1 MKKLGHLLLL
11 LILTGYF
18 LSCKQQP
25 YQTLSK
31 TDSQGYKYEEVTND
45 PTQTRIYTL
54 NNGLKVY
61 LSVNKDEPRAMSL
74 IATHAGSVNDP
85 RETTGLAH
93 YLEHMMFKG
102 TGKFGTSNWKEEKPL
117 LDSISNLFEQ
127 HKSTTDPG
135 KKKEIYKEIDRV
147 SQKAAAFAIP
157 NEYDKLSSLIGAKAT
172 NAFTSYEMTAFVN
185 DIPVNEIE
193 KWLKMEYERFQDPIL
208 RLFHTE
214 LETVYEEFNMY
225 QDKDQM
231 RANNKLMSGLFPTNP
246 IGRDVIGY
254 PEHLKNPSMVNIMD
268 FYHTWYVPNNMVIV
282 LSGDIDFEKTIKLI
296 DNTFGRFQSKEL
308 PKIQEIKEK
317 PITQPVVKEVTGP
330 EAEQVMFA
338 YRFDGY
344 KSEDRKF
351 VNMIDYILANSTA
364 GLIDLDLNQ
373 KQKVLHAE
381 CGSYFLKDYGFEEF
395 MGTPRKG
402 QSLEEVKD
410 LLMAEIEK
418 IKKGEFDDWLLQA
431 TINNLKLERIKRN
444 ESNER
449 AYGLLE
455 DFING
460 VSIADEL
467 NYYDN
472 LTKITKEQIMA
483 FAREKYKDNFVIVYK
498 RNGEAKDLV
507 KVDKPAITPLQINR
521 NVQSE
526 FLTNFA
532 KEPVT
537 PIEPVFVDYAKAINE
552 IQLSDQV
559 KFDYIKNTTN
569 ELFDLN
575 YLSEIGSNHNPK
587 LALAIKYLPYLGTDK
602 LNAEEF
608 KKELYKYGISL
619 NVTAGTDQS
628 VINLNG
634 LNQNA
639 EKGISLL
646 EDLLANAK
654 PDQEAYN
661 KLVEGI
667 VKERMD
673 QKQDQKAIQT
683 ALRNFG
689 KYGKDSPFTN
699 IIPTDSLHKI
709 KPEELTTLIKQ
720 FCSYPHRILYYGPS
734 EQNEF
739 FTSFKTKHKL
749 PAQVLVAP
757 AEKNFVEQ
765 KTDQNSVYLINY
777 DKSQTD
783 VFMLSKGAPF
793 DVNTLI
799 GSKVFNEYYG
809 GTMGS
814 VVFQE
819 IREARALAYS
829 AFALYWAP
837 ARKADSFYVLG
848 AVFTQ
853 SDKTLDAINAMNGI
867 LNTMIVDEKSF
878 SIARESVLKSIQ
890 TERIIKSDIFMSWLK
905 NKKLGIDYDIRKD
918 YYKNAQKVDLKE
930 VQEFFDQHFK
940 GKNYNYLLVGN
951 KNKLDMNSLKKVGQF
966 KELSLNEIFNY

>member
-1 MKKLGHLLLL
+1 MLF
-11 LILTGYF
+11 ILFLAGIL
-18 LSCKQQP
+18 LSCNKRS

-31 TDSQGYKYEEVTND
+31 TDAQGYKYEEVTND
-45 PTQTRIYTL
+45 PTKTRIYTL
-54 NNGLKVY
+54 DNGLKVY

-74 IATHAGSVNDP
+74 IATRAGSVNDP
-85 RETTGLAH
+85 SETTGLAH

-102 TGKFGTSNWKEEKPL
+102 TGKFGTSNWQAEKPL

-127 HKSTTDPG
+127 HKATNDPQ
-135 KKKEIYKEIDRV
+135 KKKAIYHEIDRI
-147 SQKAAAFAIP
+147 SQQAAAYAIP

-193 KWLKMEYERFQDPIL
+193 KWLQMEYERFQDPVL

-231 RANNKLMSGLFPTNP
+231 RAFNNLMSGLFPTHP
-246 IGRDVIGY
+246 MGRAVIGY

-296 DNTFGRFQSKEL
+296 DHTFGRFPRKET
-308 PKIQEIKEK
+308 PVFKEVK
-317 PITQPVVKEVTGP
+317 EQPITQPVVKEVVGP
-330 EAEQVMFA
+330 EAEQVLFA

-344 KSEDRKF
+344 KSGDRKF

-373 KQKVLHAE
+373 KQRVLHAE
-381 CGSYFLKDYGFEEF
+381 CGSYFLKDYGFQEF
-395 MGTPRKG
+395 IGTPRKG
-402 QSLEEVKD
+402 QTLEEVKD
-410 LLMAEIEK
+410 LLMGEIAK

-431 TINNLKLERIKRN
+431 TINNMKLEKIRRN

-449 AYGLLE
+449 AYTLLE
-455 DFING
+455 DFVNG

-467 NYYDN
+467 SYNDS
-472 LTKITKEQIMA
+472 LATITKAQIMA
-483 FAREKYKDNFVIVYK
+483 FAQEKYKNNYVLIYK

-521 NVQSE
+521 NVQSD
-526 FLTNFA
+526 FLTSFA
-532 KEPVT
+532 KEPVS
-537 PIEPVFVDYAKAINE
+537 PIEPVFVDYAKAISE
-552 IQLSDQV
+552 AQLGNQV
-559 KFDYIKNTTN
+559 QFDYIRNTTN

-587 LALAIKYLPYLGTDK
+587 LALAIKYLPYLGTER
-602 LNAEEF
+602 LSAEDF
-608 KKELYKYGISL
+608 KKELYKLGLSL
-619 NVTAGTDQS
+619 NVTSANDQS

-634 LNQNA
+634 LDQYA
-639 EKGISLL
+639 EKGVDLL
-646 EDLLANAK
+646 EELLAHAK
-654 PDQEAYN
+654 PDQEAYD
-661 KLVEGI
+661 KLVDGI
-667 VKERMD
+667 IKERMD
-673 QKQDQKAIQT
+673 KKKDQQAIQS
-683 ALRNFG
+683 ALRSYG
-689 KYGKDSPFTN
+689 KYGKSSPLTN
-699 IIPTDSLHKI
+699 VIPSDSLRKI
-709 KPEELTTLIKQ
+709 KPEELTALIRQ
-720 FCSYPHRILYYGPS
+720 FCSYPHRVLYYGPR
-734 EQNEF
+734 EQAAF
-739 FTSFKTKHKL
+739 LTAFKAKHQL
-749 PAQVLVAP
+749 PAQVLPPP
-757 AEKNFVEQ
+757 AEKVFTEQ
-765 KTDQNSVYLINY
+765 TTDQNRVFLVNY

-783 VFMLSKGAPF
+783 IFMLSKGAPF
-793 DVNTLI
+793 DVNTLV

-809 GTMGS
+809 GSMGS

-837 ARKADSFYVLG
+837 ARKTDSFFTLG

-853 SDKTLDAINAMNGI
+853 ADKTLDAIRAMTGI
-867 LNTMIVDEKSF
+867 LNTMMVDDKSF
-878 SIARESVLKSIQ
+878 NIARESVLKSIQ
-890 TERIIKSDIFMSWLK
+890 TERIIKSDIFMTWLR

-918 YYKNAQKVDLKE
+918 YYANAQKATLKE
-930 VQEFFDQHFK
+930 VQEFFDQHLK
-940 GKNYNYLLVGN
+940 GKSYNYLLVGN
-951 KNKLDMNSLKKVGQF
+951 KSKLDLDALKKVGQLE
-966 KELSLNEIFNY
+966 ELSLEEIFNY

>member
-1 MKKLGHLLLL
+1 MKKIGHICLLLMVSATL
-11 LILTGYF
+11 F
-18 LSCKQQP
+18 FCRQP
-25 YQTLSK
+25 QYQTLSK

-61 LSVNKDEPRAMSL
+61 LSVNRDEPRAMSF

-85 RETTGLAH
+85 AETTGLAH

-102 TGKFGTSNWKEEKPL
+102 TDKFGTSNWSAEKPL

-127 HKSTTDPG
+127 HKATNDPA
-135 KKKEIYKEIDRV
+135 KKKSIYKEIDRV
-147 SQKAAAFAIP
+147 SQKAAGYAVP
-157 NEYDKLSSLIGAKAT
+157 NEYDKLSSLIGAKGT
-172 NAFTSYEMTAFVN
+172 NAFTSYELTAFVN
-185 DIPVNEIE
+185 DIPVNELE
-193 KWLKMEYERFQDPIL
+193 KWIKMEYERFQNPVL

-214 LETVYEEFNMY
+214 LEAVYEEFNMY

-231 RANNKLMSGLFPTNP
+231 RANNKLMSGLFPKNP

-282 LSGDIDFEKTIKLI
+282 LSGDIDFEKTIKMV
-296 DNTFGRFQSKEL
+296 DNTFGRFPSKEL
-308 PKIQEIKEK
+308 PKIKEIKEV
-317 PITQPVVKEVTGP
+317 PITKPVVREVTGP

-351 VNMIDYILANSTA
+351 VNLIDYLLTNSTA

-373 KQKVLHAE
+373 KQKVLHAD

-395 MGTPRKG
+395 TGIPRKG

-410 LLMAEIEK
+410 LLLAEIEK
-418 IKKGEFDDWLLQA
+418 IKKGEFEDWLLQA
-431 TINNLKLERIKRN
+431 TINNLKLEKIRRN

-449 AYGLLE
+449 AYGLLD

-460 VSIADEL
+460 VSIAEDL
-467 NYYDN
+467 AYIDN
-472 LTKITKEQIMA
+472 LSKITKEQIMA
-483 FAREKYKDNFVIVYK
+483 FARDKYKENYVVVYK

-507 KVDKPAITPLQINR
+507 KVEKPAITPLKINR
-521 NVQSE
+521 SLQSD
-526 FLTNFA
+526 FLAAFA
-532 KEPVT
+532 KEPVK
-537 PIEPVFVDYAKAINE
+537 PIEPVFVDYAKAIKSSKLN
-552 IQLSDQV
+552 DQV
-559 KFDYIKNTTN
+559 EIDYIRNTTN

-575 YLSEIGSNHNPK
+575 YLAEIGSNQNPK

-602 LNAEEF
+602 LTAEAF

-619 NVTAGTDQS
+619 NVTAGADQS

-634 LNQNA
+634 LDQNA
-639 EKGISLL
+639 EMGITLL
-646 EDLLANAK
+646 EDLLAHAK
-654 PDQEAYN
+654 PDQEAYD
-661 KLVEGI
+661 KMVEGI

-673 QKQDQKAIQT
+673 QKQDQRAIQS
-683 ALRNFG
+683 AIRNYGKFG
-689 KYGKDSPFTN
+689 KNSPYTN
-699 IIPTDSLHKI
+699 IIPTDSLRKI
-709 KPEELTTLIKQ
+709 KPDELVSLIKQ
-720 FCSYPHRILYYGPS
+720 FCSYPHRVLYYGPQDEAKFVASVKVKHLLPTVMLILPS
-734 EQNEF
+734 E
-739 FTSFKTKHKL
+739 KT
-749 PAQVLVAP
+749 
-757 AEKNFVEQ
+757 FVEQ
-765 KTDQNSVYLINY
+765 TTDQNKVYLVNY

-783 VFMLSKGAPF
+783 VFMLSKGSAF
-793 DVNTLI
+793 DIQTLI
-799 GSKVFNEYYG
+799 GSRVFNEYYG
-809 GTMGS
+809 GSMGS

-837 ARKADSFYVLG
+837 IRKSDSFFVLG

-853 SDKTLDAINAMNGI
+853 SDKTLDAIQAMSGI

-878 SIARESVLKSIQ
+878 GIARESVLKSIQ
-890 TERIIKSDIFMSWLK
+890 TERILKSDIFMTWLK

-918 YYKNAQKVDLKE
+918 YYQNAQQASLKE
-930 VQEFFDQHFK
+930 VQSFFQQHLQ
-940 GKNYNYLLVGN
+940 GKNYTYLLVGN
-951 KNKLDMNSLKKVGQF
+951 RNKLDVNSLKKVGKF
-966 KELSLNEIFNY
+966 EELTLDQIFNY

>member
-1 MKKLGHLLLL
+1 MKKLGYIFLLF
-11 LILTGYF
+11 IFAGTIA
-18 LSCKQQP
+18 SCKKLN

-31 TDSQGYKYEEVTND
+31 TDPQGYKYEEVTND
-45 PTQTRIYTL
+45 PTKTRIYTL
-54 NNGLKVY
+54 KNGLKVY

-85 RETTGLAH
+85 SETTGLAH
-93 YLEHMMFKG
+93 YLEHLMFKG
-102 TGKFGTSNWKEEKPL
+102 TGKFGTSNWVAEKPL
-117 LDSISNLFEQ
+117 IDSISNLFEQ
-127 HKSTTDPG
+127 HKATADPAY
-135 KKKEIYKEIDRV
+135 KKAIYKEIDRI
-147 SQKAAAFAIP
+147 SQKAAAYAIP
-157 NEYDKLSSLIGAKAT
+157 NEYDKLSSLIGAKGT

-193 KWLKMEYERFQDPIL
+193 KWLKMEYERFQDPVL

-231 RANNKLMSGLFPTNP
+231 RASNKLMSGLFPNNP

-254 PEHLKNPSMVNIMD
+254 PEHLKNPSMVNILN

-282 LSGDIDFEKTIKLI
+282 LSGDIDFEKTIKMI
-296 DNTFGRFQSKEL
+296 DNTFGRFPTKEL
-308 PKIQEIKEK
+308 PKIQNIKEK
-317 PITQPVVKEVTGP
+317 SITQPVVREVTGP
-330 EAEQVMFA
+330 EAEQVLFA

-351 VNMIDYILANSTA
+351 VNMIDYILTNSTA

-381 CGSYFLKDYGFEEF
+381 CGSYFLKDYGFQEF
-395 MGTPRKG
+395 IGTPRKG

-410 LLMAEIEK
+410 LLMSEIEK
-418 IKKGEFDDWLLQA
+418 VKKGEFDDWLLQA
-431 TINNLKLERIKRN
+431 TINNIKLEKIRRN
-444 ESNER
+444 EGNER

-467 NYYDN
+467 SYNDN
-472 LTKITKEQIMA
+472 LSKITKKQIMA
-483 FAREKYKDNFVIVYK
+483 FASEKYKDNYVIVYK

-507 KVDKPAITPLQINR
+507 KVEKPAITPLQINR
-521 NVQSE
+521 DVQSD
-526 FLTNFA
+526 FLTDFA
-532 KEPVT
+532 KEPVA
-537 PIEPVFVDYAKAINE
+537 PIEPVFVDYATAISETQLGNQVE
-552 IQLSDQV
+552 I
-559 KFDYIKNTTN
+559 DYIRNTTN

-602 LNAEEF
+602 LSAEEF
-608 KKELYKYGISL
+608 KKELYKFGLSL

-634 LNQNA
+634 LDQNA
-639 EKGISLL
+639 EKGITLL
-646 EDLLANAK
+646 EDLLAHAK
-654 PDQEAYN
+654 PDQEAYD

-667 VKERMD
+667 IKERMD

-689 KYGKDSPFTN
+689 KYGKNSPFTN
-699 IIPTDSLHKI
+699 IIPTDSLRKI
-709 KPEELTTLIKQ
+709 KPDDLTTLIKQ
-720 FCSYPHRILYYGPS
+720 FCSYPHKILYYGPR
-734 EQNEF
+734 EQKEF
-739 FTSFKTKHKL
+739 ITYIKAKHSL
-749 PAQVLVAP
+749 PTQILTPP
-757 AEKNFVEQ
+757 AEKPFVEQ
-765 KTDQNSVYLINY
+765 ITNQNKVFLVNY

-783 VFMLSKGAPF
+783 VFMLSKGSPF
-793 DVNTLI
+793 DTNTLV
-799 GSKVFNEYYG
+799 GSRVFNEYYG
-809 GTMGS
+809 GNMGS

-837 ARKADSFYVLG
+837 VRKSESFFVLG

-853 SDKTLDAINAMNGI
+853 ADKTLDAIHAMNGI

-918 YYKNAQKVDLKE
+918 YYLNTQKSDLKA
-930 VQEFFDQHFK
+930 VQGFFDQHFK
-940 GKNYNYLLVGN
+940 GKSYNYLLVGN
-951 KNKLDMNSLKKVGQF
+951 KNKLDLDALKKTGQF
-966 KELSLNEIFNY
+966 QELTLEEIFNY

>member
-1 MKKLGHLLLL
+1 MKKLSRISLLFVVA
-11 LILTGYF
+11 IAF
-18 LSCKQQP
+18 VFCRQQP

-31 TDSQGYKYEEVTND
+31 SDSQGYKYEEVTND
-45 PTQTRIYTL
+45 PTKTRIYTL

-61 LSVNKDEPRAMSL
+61 LSVNKDEPRAMSF

-85 RETTGLAH
+85 AETTGLAH

-102 TGKFGTSNWKEEKPL
+102 TGKFGTSNWTAERPL
-117 LDSISNLFEQ
+117 IDSISNLFEQ
-127 HKSTTDPG
+127 HKATNDPV
-135 KKKEIYKEIDRV
+135 KKKEIYKEIDRI
-147 SQKAAAFAIP
+147 SHKAAEYAIP

-172 NAFTSYEMTAFVN
+172 NAFTSYELTAFVN

-193 KWLKMEYERFQDPIL
+193 KWIKMEYERFQDPVL

-231 RANNKLMSGLFPTNP
+231 RANNKLMSGLFPKNP

-254 PEHLKNPSMVNIMD
+254 PEHLKNPSMVNIMN

-296 DNTFGRFQSKEL
+296 DNTFGQFPSKEV
-308 PKIQEIKEK
+308 PKIVPVKEE
-317 PITQPVVKEVTGP
+317 PITKPVVCEVTGP

-351 VNMIDYILANSTA
+351 VNMIDYILNNSTA

-381 CGSYFLKDYGFEEF
+381 CGSYFLKDYGFQEF
-395 MGTPRKG
+395 TGTPRKG
-402 QSLEEVKD
+402 QSLDEVKI
-410 LLMAEIEK
+410 LLQNEIEK
-418 IKKGEFDDWLLQA
+418 IKKGDFDDWLLQA
-431 TINNLKLERIKRN
+431 TINNLKLERIRRN

-449 AYGLLE
+449 AYSLLE

-467 NYYDN
+467 NNFDQ
-472 LTKITKEQIMA
+472 LSKITKDQIMA
-483 FAREKYKDNFVIVYK
+483 FANENYKDNYVIVYK
-498 RNGEAKDLV
+498 RNGAAKDLV
-507 KVDKPAITPLQINR
+507 KVEKPAITPLQINR
-521 NVQSE
+521 NLQSA
-526 FLTNFA
+526 FLTDFS
-532 KEPVT
+532 KVPVT
-537 PIEPVFVDYAKAINE
+537 PIEPVFVDYTKAINE
-552 IQLSDQV
+552 TLLSKQV
-559 KFDYIKNTTN
+559 ELDYIKNTTN

-575 YLSEIGSNHNPK
+575 YLSEIGSNNNPK

-602 LNAEEF
+602 LNAEAF
-608 KKELYKYGISL
+608 KKELYKFGLSL
-619 NVTAGTDQS
+619 NVTAGSDQS

-634 LNQNA
+634 LNQNS
-639 EKGISLL
+639 EMGISLL
-646 EDLLANAK
+646 EDLLTNAK
-654 PDQEAYN
+654 PDQEAYD

-673 QKQDQKAIQT
+673 QKQDQTAIQT

-689 KYGKDSPFTN
+689 KYGRVSPFTN
-699 IIPTDSLHKI
+699 IIPTDSLRKI

-720 FCSYPHRILYYGPS
+720 FCRYPHRVLYYGPG
-734 EQNEF
+734 EQSAVVALIKSKHLLPSQSMMPPPEKI
-739 FTSFKTKHKL
+739 FT
-749 PAQVLVAP
+749 
-757 AEKNFVEQ
+757 EQ
-765 KTDQNSVYLINY
+765 ATDQNKVYLVNY

-783 VFMLSKGAPF
+783 VFMLSKGSPF
-793 DVNTLI
+793 DTNTLI
-799 GSKVFNEYYG
+799 GSRVFNEYYG
-809 GTMGS
+809 GSMGS

-837 ARKADSFYVLG
+837 VRNTSSFFVLG

-853 SDKTLDAINAMNGI
+853 SDKTLDAIHAMNGI
-867 LNTMIVDEKSF
+867 LNDMIVDDKSF
-878 SIARESVLKSIQ
+878 AIARESVLKSIQ
-890 TERIIKSDIFMSWLK
+890 TERIIKSNIFMSWLK

-918 YYKNAQKVDLKE
+918 YYHNAQNANLKE
-930 VQEFFDQHFK
+930 VQEFFNQHFK
-940 GKNYNYLLVGN
+940 GRKYNYLLVGN
-951 KNKLDMNSLKKVGQF
+951 KSKLDINGLKSVGQLE
-966 KELSLNEIFNY
+966 ELSLDEIFNY

>member
-1 MKKLGHLLLL
+1 MKKINLLLL
-11 LILTGYF
+11 PVIAGFLI
-18 LSCKQQP
+18 SCAQQP
-25 YQTLSK
+25 YQTQTKSDK
-31 TDSQGYKYEEVTND
+31 NGYKYEEVTND
-45 PTQTRIYTL
+45 PTKTRIYTL

-61 LSVNKDEPRAMSL
+61 LSVNKEEPRAVTL

-85 RETTGLAH
+85 SETTGLAH
-93 YLEHMMFKG
+93 YLEHLMFKG

-117 LDSISNLFEQ
+117 IDSISNLFEQ
-127 HKSTTDPG
+127 HKATNDPA
-135 KKKEIYKEIDRV
+135 KKKLIYKEIDRI
-147 SQKAAAFAIP
+147 SQKAAAYAIP
-157 NEYDKLSSLIGAKAT
+157 NEYDKLSSLIGAKGT
-172 NAFTSYEMTAFVN
+172 NAFTSYEMTAFIN

-193 KWLKMEYERFQDPIL
+193 KWIKMEYERFQDPVL

-225 QDKDQM
+225 QDKDQV
-231 RANNKLMSGLFPTNP
+231 RANNKLMSGLFPENP

-254 PEHLKNPSMVNIMD
+254 PEHLKNPSIVNIMN

-282 LSGDIDFEKTIKLI
+282 LSGDIDFEKTIQLI
-296 DNTFGRFQSKEL
+296 DNTFGKFPSKEL
-308 PKIQEIKEK
+308 PKIAEVKEK
-317 PITQPVVKEVTGP
+317 PISQPVVREVVGP

-344 KSEDRKF
+344 KSTDRQM
-351 VNMIDYILANSTA
+351 VNMIDYILTNSTA

-381 CGSYFLKDYGFEEF
+381 CGSYFLKDYGFQEF
-395 MGTPRKG
+395 SGTPRKG
-402 QSLEEVKD
+402 QTLEEVKD
-410 LLMAEIEK
+410 LIMSEIEK

-431 TINNLKLERIKRN
+431 TINNLKLEKIKRN

-472 LTKITKEQIMA
+472 LAKITKEQISA
-483 FAREKYKDNFVIVYK
+483 FAREKYKDNYVIVYK
-498 RNGEAKDLV
+498 RTGTAKDLI
-507 KVDKPAITPLQINR
+507 KVEKPAITPLEIKR
-521 NVQSE
+521 NVQSD
-526 FLTNFA
+526 FLTEFA

-537 PIEPVFVDYAKAINE
+537 PIEPVFVDYSQAIKVTSLADRIE
-552 IQLSDQV
+552 
-559 KFDYIKNTTN
+559 FDYIQNTTN

-602 LNAEEF
+602 LSPEDF
-608 KKELYKYGISL
+608 KKELYKIGVSMK
-619 NVTAGTDQS
+619 VTAGTDQS
-628 VINLNG
+628 VINLSG
-634 LNQNA
+634 LNQYA
-639 EKGISLL
+639 EQGITLL
-646 EDLLANAK
+646 ENLLAHAK
-654 PDQEAYN
+654 PDQQAYD

-673 QKQDQKAIQT
+673 QKQDQGAIQT

-689 KYGKDSPFTN
+689 KYGKISPFTN
-699 IIPTDSLHKI
+699 IIPTDSLRKI
-709 KPEELTTLIKQ
+709 RPEELTTLIRQ
-720 FCSYPHRILYYGPS
+720 FCSYPHRVLYYGPS
-734 EQNEF
+734 DQNAF
-739 FTSFKTKHKL
+739 AAVLKSKHPI
-749 PAQVLVAP
+749 PAQTLIPPPEKTFTEQTTDGNKVFLV
-757 AEKNFVEQ
+757 
-765 KTDQNSVYLINY
+765 NY

-783 VFMLSKGAPF
+783 VFMLSKGNQF
-793 DVNTLI
+793 DSKTLVD
-799 GSKVFNEYYG
+799 SRLFNEYYG
-809 GTMGS
+809 GSMGS

-837 ARKADSFYVLG
+837 ARKSDSFYVLG

-853 SDKTLDAINAMNGI
+853 SDKTMDAIHAMNGI
-867 LNTMIVDEKSF
+867 LNTMIVDDKSF
-878 SIARESVLKSIQ
+878 NIARESVLKSIQ
-890 TERIIKSDIFMSWLK
+890 TERIIKSNIFMSWLK

-918 YYKNAQKVDLKE
+918 YYQKAQKSDIKE
-930 VQEFFDQHFK
+930 VQAFFDKNLK
-940 GKNYNYLLVGN
+940 GKNFSYLLVGD
-951 KNKLDMNSLKKVGQF
+951 KSKLDINALKKTGRF
-966 KELSLNEIFNY
+966 EELSLDEIFNF

>member
-1 MKKLGHLLLL
+1 
-11 LILTGYF
+11 
-18 LSCKQQP
+18 
-25 YQTLSK
+25 
-31 TDSQGYKYEEVTND
+31 
-45 PTQTRIYTL
+45 
-54 NNGLKVY
+54 
-61 LSVNKDEPRAMSL
+61 MSL

-85 RETTGLAH
+85 SETTGLAH
-93 YLEHMMFKG
+93 YLEHLMFKG
-102 TGKFGTSNWKEEKPL
+102 TGKFGTSNWAAEKPL
-117 LDSISNLFEQ
+117 IDSISNLFEQ
-127 HKSTTDPG
+127 HKATADPV
-135 KKKEIYKEIDRV
+135 KKKELYRAIDRI
-147 SQKAAAFAIP
+147 SQKAAVYAIP
-157 NEYDKLSSLIGAKAT
+157 NEYDKLSSLIGAKGT

-193 KWLKMEYERFQDPIL
+193 KWLKMEYERFQDPVL

-231 RANNKLMSGLFPTNP
+231 RASNKLMSGLFPNNP

-254 PEHLKNPSMVNIMD
+254 PEHLKNPSMVNILN
-268 FYHTWYVPNNMVIV
+268 FYHTWYVPNNMVII
-282 LSGDIDFEKTIKLI
+282 LSGDIDFEKTIRMI
-296 DNTFGRFQSKEL
+296 DNTFGRFPSKEL
-308 PKIQEIKEK
+308 PKITDIKEE
-317 PITQPVVKEVTGP
+317 PITQPVVREVTGP
-330 EAEQVMFA
+330 EAEQILFA

-351 VNMIDYILANSTA
+351 VNMIDYILTNATA

-381 CGSYFLKDYGFEEF
+381 CGSYFLKDYGFQEF

-402 QSLEEVKD
+402 QTLDEVKN
-410 LLMAEIEK
+410 LLMAEIDK
-418 IKKGEFDDWLLQA
+418 IKRGEFDDWLLQA
-431 TINNLKLERIKRN
+431 TINNIKLEKIRRN
-444 ESNER
+444 EGNER

-467 NYYDN
+467 NYYDD
-472 LTKITKEQIMA
+472 LSKITKEEIMA
-483 FAREKYKDNFVIVYK
+483 FAKEKYKDNYVIVYK

-507 KVDKPAITPLQINR
+507 KVEKPVITPLQINR
-521 NVQSE
+521 NVQSD

-532 KEPVT
+532 KEPVA
-537 PIEPVFVDYAKAINE
+537 PIEPVFVDYGKAISE
-552 IQLSDQV
+552 TQLGDQV
-559 KFDYIKNTTN
+559 AFDYIRNTTN

-602 LNAEEF
+602 LSAEEF
-608 KKELYKYGISL
+608 KKELYKFGLSL

-634 LNQNA
+634 LDQNA
-639 EKGISLL
+639 EKGITLL
-646 EDLLANAK
+646 ENLLAHAK
-654 PDQEAYN
+654 PDQEAYD

-667 VKERMD
+667 IKERMD

-689 KYGKDSPFTN
+689 KYGKNSPFTN
-699 IIPTDSLHKI
+699 IIPSDSLRKI
-709 KPEELTTLIKQ
+709 KPDELTTLIKQ
-720 FCSYPHRILYYGPS
+720 FCSYPHRILYYGPRD
-734 EQNEF
+734 QKEF
-739 FTSFKTKHKL
+739 VAVCKAKHAL
-749 PAQVLVAP
+749 PAQIMTPP
-757 AEKNFVEQ
+757 AEKTFVEQ
-765 KTDQNSVYLINY
+765 TTDQNKVFLVNY

-783 VFMLSKGAPF
+783 VFMLSKGNQF
-793 DVNTLI
+793 DPNTLV
-799 GSKVFNEYYG
+799 GSRIFNEYYG

-837 ARKADSFYVLG
+837 VRKTDSFFILG

-853 SDKTLDAINAMNGI
+853 ADKTLDAIQAMNGI

-878 SIARESVLKSIQ
+878 LIARESVLKSIQ
-890 TERIIKSDIFMSWLK
+890 TERIIKSDIFMNWLK

-918 YYKNAQKVDLKE
+918 YYLNTQKSDLKA

-940 GKNYNYLLVGN
+940 EKNYSYLLVGN
-951 KNKLDMNSLKKVGQF
+951 KNKLDLNALKKTGQF
-966 KELSLNEIFNY
+966 QELTLDEIFNF

>member
-1 MKKLGHLLLL
+1 MKKFGTIWLL
-11 LILTGYF
+11 LILSVTLF
-18 LSCKQQP
+18 CCKQQP

-45 PTQTRIYTL
+45 PTKTRIYTL

-61 LSVNKDEPRAMSL
+61 LSINKDEPRAMSL

-85 RETTGLAH
+85 TETTGLAH

-117 LDSISNLFEQ
+117 IDSISNLFEQ
-127 HKSTTDPG
+127 YKSTIDPA
-135 KKKEIYKEIDRV
+135 KKKEIYKEIDRI
-147 SQKAAAFAIP
+147 SHKAAGYAIP
-157 NEYDKLSSLIGAKAT
+157 NEYDKLSSLIGAKGT

-185 DIPVNEIE
+185 DIPVNELG
-193 KWLKMEYERFQDPIL
+193 KWIKMEYERFQDPVL

-231 RANNKLMSGLFPTNP
+231 RANNKLMSGLFPNNP
-246 IGRDVIGY
+246 LGRDVIGY
-254 PEHLKNPSMVNIMD
+254 PEHLKNPSMVNIMN
-268 FYHTWYVPNNMVIV
+268 FYHTWYVPNNMVII
-282 LSGDIDFEKTIKLI
+282 LSGDIDFEKTIKLV
-296 DNTFGRFQSKEL
+296 DSTFGRFPAKEL
-308 PKIQEIKEK
+308 PKIQNIKEK
-317 PITQPVVKEVTGP
+317 PITQPVVREVTGP

-351 VNMIDYILANSTA
+351 VNMIDYILTNSTA

-373 KQKVLHAE
+373 KQKVLRAGS
-381 CGSYFLKDYGFEEF
+381 GSYFLKDYGFHEF
-395 MGTPRKG
+395 NGTPRKG
-402 QSLEEVKD
+402 QSLEEVRD
-410 LLMAEIEK
+410 LLLAEIEK

-431 TINNLKLERIKRN
+431 TINNIKLERIKRN

-460 VSIADEL
+460 ASIAEEL
-467 NYYDN
+467 TYYDN
-472 LTKITKEQIMA
+472 LSKITKEQIIA
-483 FAREKYKDNFVIVYK
+483 FAREKYKDNYVIVYK
-498 RNGEAKDLV
+498 RNGIAKDLV
-507 KVDKPAITPLQINR
+507 KVEKPAITPLQINR
-521 NVQSE
+521 NAQSD

-537 PIEPVFVDYAKAINE
+537 PIEPVFVDYDKAIKE
-552 IQLSDQV
+552 TKLSDQV
-559 KFDYIKNTTN
+559 ALDYIRNTTN

-587 LALAIKYLPYLGTDK
+587 LALAIKYLPYLGTEK
-602 LNAEEF
+602 LDAEAF
-608 KKELYKYGISL
+608 KKELYKLGLTL

-628 VINLNG
+628 AINLNG
-634 LNQNA
+634 LDQNA
-639 EKGISLL
+639 AKGITLL
-646 EDLLANAK
+646 EDLLAHAK
-654 PDQEAYN
+654 PDQEAYD

-673 QKQDQKAIQT
+673 QKQDQRAIQT

-689 KYGKDSPFTN
+689 KYGKNSPFTN
-699 IIPTDSLHKI
+699 IIPTDSLRKI
-709 KPEELTTLIKQ
+709 RPEELTTLIKQ

-734 EQNEF
+734 DQNVF
-739 FTSFKTKHKL
+739 ASVIKTKHLL
-749 PAQVLVAP
+749 PAQPLMPPV
-757 AEKNFVEQ
+757 EKTFTEQ
-765 KTDQNSVYLINY
+765 SSDQNKVYLVNY

-783 VFMLSKGAPF
+783 VFMLSKGNQF
-793 DVNTLI
+793 DINTLV

-809 GTMGS
+809 GSMGS

-837 ARKADSFYVLG
+837 ARKADSFFVLG

-853 SDKTLDAINAMNGI
+853 SDKTLDAINAMKGI
-867 LNTMIVDEKSF
+867 LNTMIVDDKSF
-878 SIARESVLKSIQ
+878 GIARESVLKSIQ

-918 YYKNAQKVDLKE
+918 YYLKAQNSNLKE

-940 GKNYNYLLVGN
+940 GKNYSYLLVGN
-951 KNKLDMNSLKKVGQF
+951 KSKLDVNALKKVGQLE
-966 KELSLNEIFNY
+966 ELSLDEIFNH

>member
-1 MKKLGHLLLL
+1 MKNFQKFSLLLL
-11 LILTGYF
+11 FSATLM
-18 LSCKQQP
+18 CCNQP
-25 YQTLSK
+25 RYQTLSK
-31 TDSQGYKYEEVTND
+31 TDPQGYKYEEVTND

-61 LSVNKDEPRAMSL
+61 LSVNKDEPRAMSF

-85 RETTGLAH
+85 AETTGLAH

-102 TGKFGTSNWKEEKPL
+102 TANFGTSNWSAEKPL

-127 HKSTTDPG
+127 HKATNDPA

-147 SQKAAAFAIP
+147 SQKAASYAIP
-157 NEYDKLSSLIGAKAT
+157 NEYDKLSSLIGAKGT
-172 NAFTSYEMTAFVN
+172 NAFTSYELTAFVN
-185 DIPVNEIE
+185 DIPVNELD
-193 KWLKMEYERFQDPIL
+193 KWIKMEYERFQNPVL

-214 LETVYEEFNMY
+214 LEAVYEEFNMY

-231 RANNKLMSGLFPTNP
+231 RANNKLMSGLFPKNP

-282 LSGDIDFEKTIKLI
+282 LSGDIDFEKTIKMI
-296 DNTFGRFQSKEL
+296 DNTFGRFPSKEL
-308 PKIQEIKEK
+308 PIIKEIREE
-317 PITQPVVKEVTGP
+317 PITRPVVREVTGP

-351 VNMIDYILANSTA
+351 VNMIDYLLTNSTA

-373 KQKVLHAE
+373 KQKVLHAD

-395 MGTPRKG
+395 NGTPRKG
-402 QSLEEVKD
+402 QSLEEVRD
-410 LLMAEIEK
+410 LLLAEIEK

-431 TINNLKLERIKRN
+431 TINNLKLERIRRN

-467 NYYDN
+467 SYFED
-472 LTKITKEQIMA
+472 LSKITKEQIMA
-483 FAREKYKDNFVIVYK
+483 FAKEKYKDNYVIVYK

-507 KVDKPAITPLQINR
+507 KVEKPAITPLKINR
-521 NVQSE
+521 ALQSD
-526 FLTNFA
+526 FLTAFA
-532 KEPVT
+532 KEPVK
-537 PIEPVFVDYAKAINE
+537 PIEPVFVDYNKAISATKLNDRVE
-552 IQLSDQV
+552 V
-559 KFDYIKNTTN
+559 DYIRNTTN

-575 YLSEIGSNHNPK
+575 YLTEMGSNQNPK

-602 LNAEEF
+602 LNAEAF

-619 NVTAGTDQS
+619 NVTAGSDQS

-634 LNQNA
+634 LDQNA
-639 EKGISLL
+639 EMGITLL
-646 EDLLANAK
+646 EDLLAHAK
-654 PDQEAYN
+654 PDQEAYD

-673 QKQDQKAIQT
+673 QKQDERAIQT
-683 ALRNFG
+683 AIRNFG
-689 KYGKDSPFTN
+689 KYGKSSPYTN
-699 IIPTDSLHKI
+699 IIPTDSLKKI
-709 KPEELTTLIKQ
+709 KPEELVALIRQ
-720 FCSYPHRILYYGPS
+720 FCSYPHRILYYGPQ
-734 EQNEF
+734 EEAKF
-739 FTSFKTKHKL
+739 VADVKVKHLL
-749 PAQVLVAP
+749 PAQILTP
-757 AEKNFVEQ
+757 PLEKVFVEQ
-765 KTDQNSVYLINY
+765 ATDQNKVYLVDY

-783 VFMLSKGAPF
+783 VFMLSKGSTF
-793 DVNTLI
+793 DIPTLV

-809 GTMGS
+809 GSMGS

-837 ARKADSFYVLG
+837 ARKTDSFFVLG

-853 SDKTLDAINAMNGI
+853 SDKTLDAIRAMTGI

-878 SIARESVLKSIQ
+878 GIARESVLKSIQ
-890 TERIIKSDIFMSWLK
+890 TERIIKSDIFMSWLR

-918 YYKNAQKVDLKE
+918 YYLKAQNADMKE
-930 VQEFFDQHFK
+930 VQGFFEQHLK
-940 GKNYNYLLVGN
+940 GKNYTYLLVGN
-951 KNKLDMNSLKKVGQF
+951 KKKLDLNNLKKVGQF
-966 KELSLNEIFNY
+966 EELTLDQIFNY